1 MLITIYTKNNCMQC
15 TATKNIMDKQG
26 LTYQLINLDD
36 EPAAIENLKAL
47 GYRQLPVVMADGD
60 HWSGFRPDKLMR
72 LAQPQ
77 RAQG

>member
-26 LTYQLINLDD
+26 LAYQLVNLDD
-36 EPAAIENLKAL
+36 EPAAIDNLKAL

-72 LAQPQ
+72 LAQ
-77 RAQG
+77 G

>member
-26 LTYQLINLDD
+26 LAYQLVNLDD

-72 LAQPQ
+72 LTPQ
-77 RAQG
+77 QAQG

>member
-26 LTYQLINLDD
+26 LAYQLINLDE

-47 GYRQLPVVMADGD
+47 GYRQLPVVMADGE

-72 LAQPQ
+72 LTPQ
-77 RAQG
+77 QQAQG

>member
-26 LTYQLINLDD
+26 LAYQLINLDD
-36 EPAAIENLKAL
+36 EPDAIDNLKAL
-47 GYRQLPVVMADGD
+47 GYRQLPVVMADSD

-72 LAQPQ
+72 LAQ
-77 RAQG
+77 G

>member
-26 LTYQLINLDD
+26 LAYQLVNLDD

-72 LAQPQ
+72 LAPQ
-77 RAQG
+77 AQAQG

>member
-26 LTYQLINLDD
+26 LAYQLVNLDD

-72 LAQPQ
+72 LAPQ
-77 RAQG
+77 AQG

>member
-26 LTYQLINLDD
+26 LAYQLINLDD

-47 GYRQLPVVMADGD
+47 GYRQLPVVMADGE

-72 LAQPQ
+72 LTPQ
-77 RAQG
+77 QQAQG

>member
-26 LTYQLINLDD
+26 LACQLINLDD

-60 HWSGFRPDKLMR
+60 RWCGFRPDKLMR
-72 LAQPQ
+72 LAQ
-77 RAQG
+77 G

>member
-26 LTYQLINLDD
+26 LAYQLVNLDD

-47 GYRQLPVVMADGD
+47 GYRQLPVVITDGD
-60 HWSGFRPDKLMR
+60 HWSGFRPDKLMC
-72 LAQPQ
+72 LVPQ
-77 RAQG
+77 AQG

>member
-26 LTYQLINLDD
+26 LAYQLINLDD
-36 EPAAIENLKAL
+36 EPAAIDNLKAL
-47 GYRQLPVVMADGD
+47 GYRQLPVVMADSD

-72 LAQPQ
+72 LAQ
-77 RAQG
+77 G